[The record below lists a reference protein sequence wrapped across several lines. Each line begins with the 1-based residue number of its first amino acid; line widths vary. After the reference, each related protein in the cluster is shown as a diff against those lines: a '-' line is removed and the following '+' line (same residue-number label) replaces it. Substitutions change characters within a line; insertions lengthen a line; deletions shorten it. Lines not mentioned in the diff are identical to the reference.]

1 MKGISIAA
9 RKAKGRKTQQECRDM
24 VLRLH
29 PDLSSDDVRS
39 CPMGS
44 TGADLMMSPKAKEA
58 FPFSV
63 EVKRRA
69 TGFTPIYDALE
80 QADRDD
86 GLTPLVYAR
95 QDRKWAFVVMYASDF
110 ESLMS
115 DQPQQPSKP

>member
-1 MKGISIAA
+1 
-9 RKAKGRKTQQECRDM
+9 
-24 VLRLH
+24 
-29 PDLSSDDVRS
+29 
-39 CPMGS
+39 MGS
-44 TGADLMMSPKAKEA
+44 TGADLQMSPLAKER

-69 TGFTPIYDALE
+69 CGFTPIYDALD

-95 QDRKWAFVVMYASDF
+95 QDRQRAFVVMYADHF
-110 ESLMS
+110 EALMS